1 MLNHKVKSFFFHD
14 NVLFTSFPPE
24 KGLCLC
30 FEILLTHIHWFGAH
44 HGGLNWKLTLIWH
57 NMKTCHR
64 GMMSHKKK
72 KKNRI
77 KEADLKAKM
86 ETFCLFMNAASDL
99 CQRNFEKFL
108 VAVLWQHRDCT
119 KGIGRQLVGFL
130 SESETRRCIPLSCV
144 SGKHEVRATFWCLCL
159 AQRLKKGGNS

>member
-1 MLNHKVKSFFFHD
+1 MTMFYSLLSPLKRDYVS
-14 NVLFTSFPPE
+14 VLKFCSHTFTDL
-24 KGLCLC
+24 GLIMGVWI
-30 FEILLTHIHWFGAH
+30 ENSHWFDTT
-44 HGGLNWKLTLIWH
+44 WKHVIEAW
-57 NMKTCHR
+57 CHI
-64 GMMSHKKK
+64 KKR

-144 SGKHEVRATFWCLCL
+144 SGKHEVRATFWFLCL